1 MRLPASPPGPNPKV
15 PPATQT
21 PCLSPSPLFRQGG
34 KPVGETHCV
43 PRPTGCLFA
52 CGPVRA
58 ALALLREC
66 VWGGMGAGGTHVQTR
81 QGTGDCSSA
90 RGSARDASPM
100 LPHTRRAPSSEVEA
114 SRGGGSTPAV
124 EAGLAPLREALPP
137 AMAACLAGRGWV
149 YREVMGPLWP
159 HTRGT
164 CVRSSRFRYH
174 RLLLVVAATASAMP
188 ASKCSA
194 VTAPSKHTSCAT
206 VTMAASPHAAAAFV
220 V

>member
-114 SRGGGSTPAV
+114 SRGGGSTPVLLSICAHNQPCNWQASQH
-124 EAGLAPLREALPP
+124 ERGHATSHAIGKHHSRSMAIQP
-137 AMAACLAGRGWV
+137 AMPLACITAGDQPCNRQAAQQHSFKER
-149 YREVMGPLWP
+149 
-159 HTRGT
+159 
-164 CVRSSRFRYH
+164 
-174 RLLLVVAATASAMP
+174 
-188 ASKCSA
+188 
-194 VTAPSKHTSCAT
+194 
-206 VTMAASPHAAAAFV
+206 AAALDKP
-220 V
+220 